1 MNQCT
6 DTLSSWPVF
15 LTSLLAVKIYRH
27 ALTLARASCAFFS
40 SFSVFLIIF
49 FSIIKAVFFFVVVV
63 VRDNSQN
70 ISCAIEKQ

>member
-27 ALTLARASCAFFS
+27 ALTLARASCAFFYLFC
-40 SFSVFLIIF
+40 FSPYFLFYYQSCF
-49 FSIIKAVFFFVVVV
+49 FVVVVV

>member
-27 ALTLARASCAFFS
+27 ALTLARASCFF
-40 SFSVFLIIF
+40 FFFFFCFLIIL
-49 FSIIKAVFFFVVVV
+49 FSVINAVFFLLLL
-63 VRDNSQN
+63 
-70 ISCAIEKQ
+70 